1 MKLSV
6 FYEHIFEA
14 AQQSGKSVE
23 WVLGY
28 AKSCGIDLLECD
40 LWRLSDREEQLALF
54 RRCGMGV
61 SCIYSH
67 FDFLHDSAE
76 ISEKKG
82 RELLKAAEYFG
93 AGKVLCLPGLYSGAR
108 DRDGETAQFIGGISW
123 LCDMAR
129 EYGVAVTIEDFD
141 DINSP
146 CCRMRD
152 IKALLDGCEGLRY
165 TFDTGN
171 FRYCLEDA
179 EEAYGLLRDKVAH
192 VHLKD
197 RSYDPARRNADNTNG
212 KPDLA
217 GEIMYPAEVGGG
229 IIGAE
234 RLIKR
239 LLSDGYDGIFAIE
252 HFGAADQLAY
262 MKKSAESIM
271 CIMGEV

>member
-23 WVLGY
+23 WVLQY
-28 AKSCGIDLLECD
+28 AKSCGVDLLECD
-40 LWRLSDREEQLALF
+40 LWRLSDREEQLALL

-76 ISEKKG
+76 SSERKG
-82 RELLKAAEYFG
+82 RELLSAAQYFG
-93 AGKVLCLPGLYSGAR
+93 VERVLCLPGLYSGAQ
-108 DRDGETAQFIGGISW
+108 DRESETAQFIGGLSR

-129 EYGVAVTIEDFD
+129 DYGVTVTVEDFD

-146 CCRMRD
+146 CCRMQD
-152 IKALLDGCEGLRY
+152 IRRLLDGCEGLRY

-179 EEAYGLLRDKVAH
+179 EKAYALLHASVAH

-197 RSYDPARRNADNTNG
+197 RSYDPARSNADGTNG
-212 KPDLA
+212 KPDIS
-217 GEIMYPAEVGGG
+217 GEIMYPAEVCGGV
-229 IIGAE
+229 IGAE

-239 LLSDGYDGIFAIE
+239 LLSDGYDGVFAIE

-262 MKKSAESIM
+262 MKKSAESIIG
-271 CIMGEV
+271 IMEGA